1 MYGTSLPMEESV
13 TEIRGIK
20 SILEDC
26 KQKFQEQKISY
37 KEKNSSRHFK
47 VPAAVIHAVFWPK

>member
-1 MYGTSLPMEESV
+1 MEESV